1 MSDGITPALI
11 ALGGVFLSAFVS
23 YLVSIKTTRYNYKQL
38 FAETVSQSRNKWL
51 NVMREFISTILE
63 VAKKEC
69 ASSKEP
75 VTSDKYLKA
84 RAEILLRLNMKES
97 LHILLENEI
106 EKLDHANSNNVDDI
120 SRKILTISRT
130 ILKEEWEKVK
140 AEAKGGK

>member
-23 YLVSIKTTRYNYKQL
+23 YLVSVKTTRYNYKQL

-51 NVMREFISTILE
+51 NEMREFISTILE
-63 VAKKEC
+63 VAQKEC

-75 VTSDKYLKA
+75 IVSDRYLKA
-84 RAEILLRLNMKES
+84 RAEILLRLNMNES

-106 EKLDHANSNNVDDI
+106 EKLDHADSNNVDDI
-120 SRKILTISRT
+120 SKGILTISRT

>member
-23 YLVSIKTTRYNYKQL
+23 YLVSVKTARYNYKQL
-38 FAETVSQSRNKWL
+38 FAETVPQSRNKWL
-51 NVMREFISTILE
+51 NEMRGFISTILV
-63 VAKKEC
+63 VAKEEC
-69 ASSKEP
+69 VLSKEP
-75 VTSDKYLKA
+75 VASDEYLKA
-84 RAEILLRLNMKES
+84 RDEILLRLNMKES

-120 SRKILTISRT
+120 SGKILTISRT

-140 AEAKGGK
+140 AEAKGDK

>member
-23 YLVSIKTTRYNYKQL
+23 YLVSVKTTRYNYKQL

-51 NVMREFISTILE
+51 NEMRGFISTILG

-120 SRKILTISRT
+120 SGKILTISRT

-140 AEAKGGK
+140 SEAKGGK

>member
-23 YLVSIKTTRYNYKQL
+23 YLVSVKTTRYNYKQL

-51 NVMREFISTILE
+51 NEMRGLISTILV
-63 VAKKEC
+63 VAKEEC
-69 ASSKEP
+69 VLSKEP
-75 VTSDKYLKA
+75 VASDEYLKA
-84 RAEILLRLNMKES
+84 RDEILLRLNMKES
-97 LHILLENEI
+97 LHILLEYEI

-120 SRKILTISRT
+120 SGKILTISRT

-140 AEAKGGK
+140 SEAKGGK

>member
-23 YLVSIKTTRYNYKQL
+23 YLVSVKTTRYNYKQL

-51 NVMREFISTILE
+51 NEMRGFISTILE

-69 ASSKEP
+69 VSGKEP
-75 VTSDKYLKA
+75 VASDEYLKA

-97 LHILLENEI
+97 LHIFLENEI

>member
-23 YLVSIKTTRYNYKQL
+23 YLVSVKTTRYNYKQL

-51 NVMREFISTILE
+51 NEMREFISTILE
-63 VAKKEC
+63 VAKEEC
-69 ASSKEP
+69 VSGKAPVASDE
-75 VTSDKYLKA
+75 YLKA
-84 RAEILLRLNMKES
+84 RTEILLRLNMKES

-120 SRKILTISRT
+120 SGKILTISRT